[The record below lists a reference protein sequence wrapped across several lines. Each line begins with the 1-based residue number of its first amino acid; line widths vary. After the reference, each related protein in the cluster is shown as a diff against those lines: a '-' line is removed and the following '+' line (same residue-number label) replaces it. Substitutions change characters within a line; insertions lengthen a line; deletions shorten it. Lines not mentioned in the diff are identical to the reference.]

1 MIDKLG
7 EMGVTSDQ
15 AEQAFS
21 QLNQKGLITDDMFKI
36 LSDSI
41 KTLDDKTTNMSGSID
56 LSKQS
61 IDDLYDTVLPQL
73 QTQLGLSADEMVSL
87 DTALMEA
94 ENSGGTAQD
103 AFDNIMARAKEL
115 GINTESVAK
124 IFAQVFPDSVKEMET
139 KTKTSIS
146 STNTFVKTGMGS
158 ISKATGT
165 AMSGIQ
171 TATEKAMSA
180 AQTKVKTSTENISSD
195 SKTNWGNSASAV
207 STALGTMDTDTK
219 DVMGKVMTTIQSYW
233 SSVLINTNQIW
244 EKASGKVDKETEK
257 MKTYTESNLSG
268 ISDKIK
274 RLFNVNLTSIGRETA
289 QSFADGMK
297 QVHLP
302 TLTYYISEWRKHD
315 LGGGKTSSTPVYKP
329 NWYAKGGLFNG
340 AQVIGIG
347 EAGTEAVLPLENPR
361 TMKKI
366 ADSIVSSSDGSMG
379 LTKEEMTKAVAQ
391 GVAMAMSM
399 NSGSKNPQYIMNSII
414 LDGSEIAKAV
424 TKAQNDTNSRFK
436 PSPAY

>member
-1 MIDKLG
+1 
-7 EMGVTSDQ
+7 
-15 AEQAFS
+15 
-21 QLNQKGLITDDMFKI
+21 
-36 LSDSI
+36 
-41 KTLDDKTTNMSGSID
+41 
-56 LSKQS
+56 
-61 IDDLYDTVLPQL
+61 
-73 QTQLGLSADEMVSL
+73 
-87 DTALMEA
+87 
-94 ENSGGTAQD
+94 
-103 AFDNIMARAKEL
+103 
-115 GINTESVAK
+115 
-124 IFAQVFPDSVKEMET
+124 
-139 KTKTSIS
+139 
-146 STNTFVKTGMGS
+146 
-158 ISKATGT
+158 
-165 AMSGIQ
+165 
-171 TATEKAMSA
+171 
-180 AQTKVKTSTENISSD
+180 
-195 SKTNWGNSASAV
+195 
-207 STALGTMDTDTK
+207 
-219 DVMGKVMTTIQSYW
+219 
-233 SSVLINTNQIW
+233 
-244 EKASGKVDKETEK
+244 

-315 LGGGKTSSTPVYKP
+315 LGGGRTSSTPVYKP

-347 EAGTEAVLPLENPR
+347 EAGSEAVLPLENPR

-379 LTKEEMTKAVAQ
+379 LTKEEMAKAVAQ

-399 NSGSKNPQYIMNSII
+399 NSGNNNPQYIMNSII

-424 TKAQNDTNSRFK
+424 TKAQNDTDSRFK